1 MYQVKMELGE
11 IYILIKYFHD
21 PNLYFIIKP
30 ALQIQK
36 SNHDNYL
43 IIILLNTLNEGK
55 ANSESNIA

>member
-30 ALQIQK
+30 TLQIQK

-43 IIILLNTLNEGK
+43 IIILLNILNEGK
-55 ANSESNIA
+55 ANNGSTVS